1 MKRAEDSLQIAI
13 VNLLRAHGLFVA
25 HAQNGGFARSP
36 QQGKR
41 FKDMGV
47 VAGYPDLIVHAPG
60 GVTVLIE
67 VKAPPKRLKSGAL
80 SKAKATLSE
89 AQQALHPQLAAMGI
103 PVLVARDAQSVLSAL
118 RNMGVLPQ
126 QGRGK

>member
-1 MKRAEDSLQIAI
+1 MRRDEDALQKAI
-13 VNLLRAHGLFVA
+13 VRWLRLHGLFVA
-25 HAQNGGFARSP
+25 HVPNTARRSP
-36 QQGKR
+36 REGAR
-41 FKDMGV
+41 FKEMGM
-47 VAGYPDLIVHAPG
+47 VAGYPDLIVHGRG

-89 AQQALHPQLAAMGI
+89 AQEALHPQLAAMGI

>member
-13 VNLLRAHGLFVA
+13 VNLLRMHGLIVA
-25 HAQNGGFARSP
+25 HVPNTARRSERE
-36 QQGKR
+36 GRR

-89 AQQALHPQLAAMGI
+89 AQEALHPQLAAMGI